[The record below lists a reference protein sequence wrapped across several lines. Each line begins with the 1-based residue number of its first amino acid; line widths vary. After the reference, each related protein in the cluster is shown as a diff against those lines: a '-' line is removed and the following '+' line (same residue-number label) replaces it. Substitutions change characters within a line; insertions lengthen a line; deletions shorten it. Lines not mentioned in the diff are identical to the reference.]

1 MTETNRRVVIVEG
14 MQGSG
19 KTTAI
24 GHLSQIG
31 CKPFRGIPSG
41 QELAD
46 NREVENWR
54 QSMGILELAFSSADG
69 SIAVMDRSIWSLVA
83 YNIRMK
89 PDHRTLIYK
98 LGKQMFEKR
107 LKEKSGCTIVFLEVD
122 PNVSFAREDGQ
133 GIHSH
138 RTIAEATK
146 EAQVYRW
153 LMESMERDGFNVIR
167 IPNNDITLDEFRG
180 LIEDVVRTTD

>member
-1 MTETNRRVVIVEG
+1 MIEKNRRVIIVEG

-41 QELAD
+41 QELID

-54 QSMGILELAFSSADG
+54 QSMGIFELTINGTDG

-89 PDHRTLIYK
+89 PNHRSLIYN
-98 LGKQMFEKR
+98 LGKQMFEKS
-107 LKEKSGCTIVFLEVD
+107 LGKKSDCTIVFLEID
-122 PNVSFAREDGQ
+122 PNVSFRREDGQ
-133 GIHSH
+133 GIHFH
-138 RTIAEATK
+138 RSIAEATK
-146 EAQVYRW
+146 EAQVYLW
-153 LMESMERDGFNVIR
+153 LMESMEKDGFNIIR
-167 IPNNDITLDEFRG
+167 IPNNDITIKEFLG
-180 LIEDVVRTTD
+180 LVEDVVNTTN